1 MPDEPTPI
9 LLPRLPTGIAGLDD
23 VSLGGLPENS
33 VTLVGGT
40 SGSGKTVLAL
50 QFLAEGV
57 RQFGQAGVFV
67 TFGEPARK
75 LRWFI
80 GEFGW
85 DVPTWE
91 LDGRW
96 TFLEAT
102 TGPEDKA
109 PVVGGHFD
117 LTVLLNRI
125 TDAVERT
132 GARRVAIDSLNVL
145 FARFEDSAA
154 VRDGLIRITSRL
166 ERLGVTA
173 LMTIAREEGADHA
186 IPMGVEEYVADN
198 LVILRNELEEETRR
212 RTIEVLK
219 FRGTRHRQG
228 EFPFAITREQGM
240 VVIPLSVQLDQ
251 PSARG
256 RITSGIPAFDEMCG
270 GGLFQ
275 DAITLVSG
283 STGTGKTSIAMQ
295 FALAGAQQGEPTLV
309 VGFEESRDQMLRAVN
324 GWPYDVA
331 ALEADG
337 KLRFLI
343 DYPEVRT
350 FEEHLVRIQGAVAD
364 LGATRLVLDS
374 LTSLRRG
381 GPERS
386 FREFTL
392 GLTAYLK
399 EHEVAGLLTTGQASL
414 GGPDLTATQEHVSS
428 LTDTIVMLRYVE
440 VYGELKRGITVLKA
454 RGSDHDKTIR
464 DYTIGPN
471 GILIGSPLRTT
482 AGIMS
487 GRPSQLDATESARL
501 TDIFPTE
508 EH

>member
-1 MPDEPTPI
+1 
-9 LLPRLPTGIAGLDD
+9 
-23 VSLGGLPENS
+23 
-33 VTLVGGT
+33 
-40 SGSGKTVLAL
+40 
-50 QFLAEGV
+50 
-57 RQFGQAGVFV
+57 V

-85 DVPTWE
+85 EVPAWE

-96 TFLEAT
+96 TFIEAT
-102 TGPEDKA
+102 PGHEDKA
-109 PVVGGHFD
+109 TVVGGHFD
-117 LTVLLNRI
+117 LTVLLNGI

-132 GARRVAIDSLNVL
+132 GAQRVAIDSLNVL
-145 FARFEDSAA
+145 FSRFEDSAA
-154 VRDGLIRITSRL
+154 VRDGLVRITSRL

-173 LMTIAREEGADHA
+173 LMTIARDGESDHVT
-186 IPMGVEEYVADN
+186 PMGVEEYVADN

-251 PSARG
+251 PSASG

-283 STGTGKTSIAMQ
+283 STGTGKTSVAMQ
-295 FALAGAQQGEPTLV
+295 FALAGAQRGEPALV
-309 VGFEESRDQMLRAVN
+309 VGFEESRDQMLRAVS

-386 FREFTL
+386 FHEFTI
-392 GLTAYLK
+392 GLTAFLK
-399 EHEVAGLLTTGQASL
+399 QHEVAGLLTTGQAGL
-414 GGPDLTATQEHVSS
+414 AGQDLTATQEHVSS
-428 LTDTIVMLRYVE
+428 LTDAIVMLRYVE

-464 DYTIGPN
+464 EYTIGPD
-471 GILIGSPLRTT
+471 GIHIGSPLRTT
-482 AGIMS
+482 TGIMS

-501 TDIFPTE
+501 TDIFPTD

>member
-1 MPDEPTPI
+1 MSDEPAPT
-9 LLPRLPTGIAGLDD
+9 LLPRLPTGIAGFDD
-23 VSLGGLPENS
+23 VSLGGLPKDS
-33 VTLVGGT
+33 VTLVAG
-40 SGSGKTVLAL
+40 SAGSGKTVLAL

-57 RQFGQAGVFV
+57 RQFGQPGVFV

-85 DVPTWE
+85 EVPTWE

-96 TFLEAT
+96 TFIEST
-102 TGPEDKA
+102 PGPEDRA
-109 PVVGGHFD
+109 TVVGGHFD

-125 TDAVERT
+125 TEAVERT
-132 GARRVAIDSLNVL
+132 GAQRVAIDSLNVL

-154 VRDGLIRITSRL
+154 VRDGLVRITSRL

-173 LMTIAREEGADHA
+173 LMTIARDGEPDHVT
-186 IPMGVEEYVADN
+186 PMGVEEYVADN
-198 LVILRNELEEETRR
+198 LIILRNELEEETRR

-228 EFPFAITREQGM
+228 KFPFAITREQGM
-240 VVIPLSVQLDQ
+240 VVIPLTARLDQ
-251 PSARG
+251 PSASG

-283 STGTGKTSIAMQ
+283 STGTGKTSVAMQ
-295 FALAGAQQGEPTLV
+295 FALAGAQQGEPALV
-309 VGFEESRDQMLRAVN
+309 VGFEESRDQMLRAVG

-399 EHEVAGLLTTGQASL
+399 GHEVAGLLTTGQASL
-414 GGPDLTATQEHVSS
+414 TGQDLTATQEHVSS

-440 VYGELKRGITVLKA
+440 VYGELKRGITVLKV

-464 DYTIGPN
+464 EYSIGAN
-471 GILIGSPLRTT
+471 GIHIGSPLRST

-487 GRPSQLDATESARL
+487 GRPSQLDAAESARL

>member
-1 MPDEPTPI
+1 
-9 LLPRLPTGIAGLDD
+9 
-23 VSLGGLPENS
+23 
-33 VTLVGGT
+33 
-40 SGSGKTVLAL
+40 
-50 QFLAEGV
+50 
-57 RQFGQAGVFV
+57 
-67 TFGEPARK
+67 
-75 LRWFI
+75 
-80 GEFGW
+80 
-85 DVPTWE
+85 
-91 LDGRW
+91 
-96 TFLEAT
+96 
-102 TGPEDKA
+102 
-109 PVVGGHFD
+109 GGHFD
-117 LTVLLNRI
+117 LTVLLNGI

-132 GARRVAIDSLNVL
+132 GAQRVAIDSLNVL

-154 VRDGLIRITSRL
+154 VRDGLVRITSRL

-173 LMTIAREEGADHA
+173 LMTIARDGESDHVT
-186 IPMGVEEYVADN
+186 PMGVEEYVADN
-198 LVILRNELEEETRR
+198 LIILRNELAEETRR

-251 PSARG
+251 PTATG

-275 DAITLVSG
+275 AAVTLISG
-283 STGTGKTSIAMQ
+283 STGTGKTSVAMQ
-295 FALAGAQQGEPTLV
+295 FALAGAQRGEPALV
-309 VGFEESRDQMLRAVN
+309 VGFEESRDQMVRAVS

-386 FREFTL
+386 FREFTI
-392 GLTAYLK
+392 GLTAFLK
-399 EHEVAGLLTTGQASL
+399 QHEVAGLLTTGQASL
-414 GGPDLTATQEHVSS
+414 AGQDQTATQEHVSS
-428 LTDTIVMLRYVE
+428 LTDAIVMLRYIE

-464 DYTIGPN
+464 EYTIGPD
-471 GILIGSPLRTT
+471 GIHIGSPLRTT
-482 AGIMS
+482 TGIMS

-501 TDIFPTE
+501 TDIFTTDE
-508 EH
+508 L

>member
-1 MPDEPTPI
+1 MPDEPTPT
-9 LLPRLPTGIAGLDD
+9 LLPRLPTGIAGFDD
-23 VSLGGLPENS
+23 VSRGGLPENS
-33 VTLVGGT
+33 VTLVSGT
-40 SGSGKTVLAL
+40 AGSGKTVLAL

-57 RQFGQAGVFV
+57 RQFGQPGVFV

-85 DVPTWE
+85 EVPAWE

-96 TFLEAT
+96 TFIEAT
-102 TGPEDKA
+102 PGPEDRA
-109 PVVGGHFD
+109 TVVGGHFD
-117 LTVLLNRI
+117 LTVLLNGI
-125 TDAVERT
+125 ADAVERT
-132 GARRVAIDSLNVL
+132 GAQRVAIDSLNVL

-154 VRDGLIRITSRL
+154 VRDGLVRITSRL

-173 LMTIAREEGADHA
+173 LMTIARDGESDHVT
-186 IPMGVEEYVADN
+186 PMGVEEYVADN
-198 LVILRNELEEETRR
+198 LIILRNELEEETRR

-228 EFPFAITREQGM
+228 EFPFAITREQAI

-251 PSARG
+251 PSASG

-275 DAITLVSG
+275 NAVTLVSG
-283 STGTGKTSIAMQ
+283 SAGTGKTSVAMQ
-295 FALAGAQQGEPTLV
+295 FALAGAQRGEPALV
-309 VGFEESRDQMLRAVN
+309 VGFEESRDQMLRALS

-350 FEEHLVRIQGAVAD
+350 FEEHLVRIQGAIAD

-386 FREFTL
+386 FHEFTI
-392 GLTAYLK
+392 GLTAFLK
-399 EHEVAGLLTTGQASL
+399 QHEVAGLLTTGQASL
-414 GGPDLTATQEHVSS
+414 AGQDVTATQEHVSS
-428 LTDTIVMLRYVE
+428 LTDAIVMLRYIE

-464 DYTIGPN
+464 AYTVGPD
-471 GILIGSPLRTT
+471 GIHIGSPLRTT
-482 AGIMS
+482 TGIMS

-501 TDIFPTE
+501 TDIFPTD